1 MPDPTCAGLMP
12 RVPVGAAL
20 AAVAVVLS
28 GCASA
33 TESEGVTERP
43 TPSAAAPALS
53 PTPSPG
59 EPVRSPAATP
69 APTPTSPLDVDIS
82 SLREVVDLLAGQLG
96 PREATSRQFLRASR
110 FVERRLDDL
119 GYDVSTQPVPVPAGT
134 SWGVD
139 VPAGESVNVV
149 AVAPGTN
156 LARPHLVVGAHLDTV
171 PQAPGGVDNASG
183 ISVVLE
189 VARLAMVERPP
200 QPVVFVAFGAEEP
213 RGPGDDLHHF
223 GSQAYVASLPPDQR
237 DALIGAIAV
246 DSVGISGGGVPV
258 CTADVGPDPF
268 TQAVRQAVRQA
279 DVPLRPCANRTS
291 DHWSFVRDSLD
302 GTRIGL
308 AGAEEYAEYHSAD
321 DVAQI
326 VRGRP
331 LVQAAEAVWAAVSRD
346 W

>member
-1 MPDPTCAGLMP
+1 MP
-12 RVPVGAAL
+12 RVSVGSAIAT
-20 AAVAVVLS
+20 VAVVLS
-28 GCASA
+28 GCAPA
-33 TESEGVTERP
+33 TQPEGRSERP
-43 TPSAAAPALS
+43 TPTGAAEAPSL
-53 PTPSPG
+53 TPSSR
-59 EPVRSPAATP
+59 EPSRGAT
-69 APTPTSPLDVDIS
+69 ATPTPTRTPPVEVDVS
-82 SLREVVDLLAGQLG
+82 SLREVVDVLAEDLG
-96 PREATSRQFLRASR
+96 PREATSRGFARAAR

-119 GYDVSTQPVPVPAGT
+119 GYDVRTQPVPVPAGT

-149 AVAPGTN
+149 AVAPGTD
-156 LARPHLVVGAHLDTV
+156 LAQPHLVVGAHLDTV

-189 VARLAMVERPP
+189 VARLASLRPPP

-223 GSQAYVASLPPDQR
+223 GSQAYVAALPPEQR
-237 DALIGAIAV
+237 EALIGAIAI

-268 TQAVRQAVRQA
+268 TQSVRQAVRQA
-279 DVPLRPCANRTS
+279 DVPQRSCANRTS
-291 DHWSFVRDSLD
+291 DHWSFVRAGLD

-308 AGAEEYAEYHSAD
+308 AGAEEYGEYHSAED
-321 DVAQI
+321 TAEV
-326 VRGRP
+326 VRNRP
-331 LVQAAEAVWAAVSRD
+331 LVQAAEAVWAAVSTD